1 MTLYINFL
9 SCQLINQ
16 KASKLHICFLNVIIF
31 CWPFLGIVFGLL
43 LLLFEPFGPWMVVT
57 LPVINVGTAVVGSSP
72 KTLTQWSDHPK
83 KLAAVHNLQIFT
95 SILFAK
101 WVSTCKTFWHHFH
114 LNFVVWQKLVKNLT
128 HIFLFAYLSEI
139 LTISL
144 NLKFYGWMHLITQY
158 FFVVEFEC
166 I

>member
-1 MTLYINFL
+1 MSSFFADL
-9 SCQLINQ
+9 SW
-16 KASKLHICFLNVIIF
+16 V
-31 CWPFLGIVFGLL
+31 VFGLL

-83 KLAAVHNLQIFT
+83 KLAAVHNLQIFP
-95 SILFAK
+95 SILLQNESFYMQNLLTPF
-101 WVSTCKTFWHHFH
+101 SPQ
-114 LNFVVWQKLVKNLT
+114 FVVWQKLVKNLT

-144 NLKFYGWMHLITQY
+144 NLKFLWLDASDNSVIFRSRILMYLKST
-158 FFVVEFEC
+158 ED
-166 I
+166 